1 MNEAEKLAERLRDIV
16 TKYRF
21 VSHEHGVID
30 GAAAILR
37 RQAEQIKVLR
47 EALQVARDFMSIA
60 SDWNLDEA
68 EINGEMRGTY
78 DWLEVIDAAL
88 AATKEET

>member
-30 GAAAILR
+30 GAAALIR
-37 RQAEQIKVLR
+37 RQAEHIK
-47 EALQVARDFMSIA
+47 ALMDA
-60 SDWNLDEA
+60 
-68 EINGEMRGTY
+68 
-78 DWLEVIDAAL
+78 LEVIADDYADRFDLECPSTNPGIKSSIRRARSAL
-88 AATKEET
+88 AATKEAE